1 MKDNDF
7 INVLGYLKKLLDAL
21 KYIDKFDKVHIISG
35 NPEVL
40 YTGLYNKEL
49 FEVIT

>member
-7 INVLGYLKKLLDAL
+7 INVLGYKVYKNKLLDAL

-35 NPEVL
+35 NQKC
-40 YTGLYNKEL
+40 YTQDFIIRNY
-49 FEVIT
+49 